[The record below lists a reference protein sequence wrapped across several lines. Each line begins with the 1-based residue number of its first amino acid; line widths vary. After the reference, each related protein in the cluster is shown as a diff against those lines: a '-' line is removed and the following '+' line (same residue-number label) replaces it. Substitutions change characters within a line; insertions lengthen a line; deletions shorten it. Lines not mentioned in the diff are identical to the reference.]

1 MNFTNMM
8 NHIIGY
14 FSDAIAVIFSVDRG
28 EHPSA
33 GIQPFTG
40 KIHRRHSRRA

>member
-1 MNFTNMM
+1 MNVTHMVNQ
-8 NHIIGY
+8 IIGY
-14 FSDAIAVIFSVDRG
+14 FSDAVAVIFSIDWE

>member
-1 MNFTNMM
+1 MNVTHMVNQ
-8 NHIIGY
+8 IIGY
-14 FSDAIAVIFSVDRG
+14 FSDAVAVIFSVDRQ

-40 KIHRRHSRRA
+40 KIHRRNSRRV

>member
-1 MNFTNMM
+1 MKVTHMVNQ
-8 NHIIGY
+8 IIGY
-14 FSDAIAVIFSVDRG
+14 VSDATAVIFSVDQG

-33 GIQPFTG
+33 GIQPFSG

>member
-1 MNFTNMM
+1 MNVTNMV
-8 NHIIGY
+8 NQIIGY
-14 FSDAIAVIFSVDRG
+14 FSDAVAVIFGIDRE

-40 KIHRRHSRRA
+40 RIHRRRS